1 MYQRDL
7 RRFDPF
13 SQSYQHQIETRPLRV
28 NDVFIDRFCKKKAA
42 FVLFCCELFFCQKE
56 TEKSSRLYSSQEC
69 IEISTRSKVVKN

>member
-28 NDVFIDRFCKKKAA
+28 NDVFIDRFCKKKMHLFYFVVNFFSARKKQRKALDCTAA
-42 FVLFCCELFFCQKE
+42 KNA
-56 TEKSSRLYSSQEC
+56 SRS
-69 IEISTRSKVVKN
+69 RRGVKL